1 MKYKIL
7 VFIVMVMMLL
17 TACGQNTIEQSL
29 TLRDQNE
36 NEVTFPSDTP
46 TLFFFIT
53 TPEVRV
59 NCNWSSC
66 IRIWKS

>member
-1 MKYKIL
+1 MKYKIF

-36 NEVTFPSDTP
+36 NEITFPSDTP
-46 TLFFFIT
+46 ILFFFIT
-53 TPEVRV
+53 TYT
-59 NCNWSSC
+59 
-66 IRIWKS
+66 

>member
-1 MKYKIL
+1 MKHKTL

-36 NEVTFPSDTP
+36 NEITFPSDTP

-53 TPEVRV
+53 TYT
-59 NCNWSSC
+59 
-66 IRIWKS
+66 